1 MLHEF
6 HSKEKENKNSS
17 NTVIPI
23 MISSILIII
32 LSASNVHSQGATAYE
47 GPGFDA
53 QYPEES
59 MLYLQGV
66 EENLF
71 IDRNWT
77 TITGLPAGSST
88 FSKTNPVSLP
98 TVYIAQAPPVQEP
111 VLIQGNITISLY
123 ASLETSSSV
132 CSSTNLISGTPLG
145 ADTQFSVSF
154 RVSGN
159 EVFSDLETN
168 SIAMTNDWTEPHVFE
183 ARAEGVNI
191 SMNIGDTIEL
201 VVKVR
206 HECSVPG
213 TLWWGTYDARSSI
226 AFEGSLVEAEIN
238 VVIDRNRM
246 VRVEL
251 TPVSPWGPEDFSS
264 QFIELVGPVEWD
276 EMAHG
281 HLDEDSWKGHFELPH
296 GFSKGA
302 SNRTIL
308 TWSTLDPLPPGNY
321 MLDACFTLSDQDPGN
336 KCDSWAILRFSVP
349 EDDKPILR
357 GEVGAVLIPLSI
369 LAWIGVSIRSSMLPL
384 PSYAAVA
391 ILALAC
397 IGTASQLP
405 DIDSEPYREGS
416 AAPSFILLSHDPE
429 MGAVS
434 LPDLI
439 ADSDAVVIG
448 VFTPGSPNALRQMED
463 FEIAQSI
470 LENEGRKPS
479 FVQIATGEGLQAINL
494 DNYAQV
500 LNGTWPLL
508 MDDSTFGRELPGG
521 PTDSVIVV
529 DSAGFVSH
537 WEPGSMSPAEI
548 QKAVISAS
556 FGSDNSPLDIISLL
570 IGTVLLPMFAL
581 SLPSERRYDSP
592 DKPLIPGAG
601 GFMTIYAAFCGFC
614 LLALPLSILP
624 AIGFA
629 AFWRYMEAFF
639 ALVMAYHG
647 ISMLRLGK
655 IREIEAISK
664 ATHQRL
670 PEEYRNWR
678 SLDRHKEDVY
688 LGLWLSWLLWISS
701 PSMIPQGVGAVAS
714 SGYFGLAV
722 SPMIFVAFGMC
733 AGIAVLIT
741 RMISL
746 LPGSIAG
753 LIGSLSVGIRRR
765 SWGLATALMGAWV
778 LTSIVV
784 GPIFSNL

>member
-1 MLHEF
+1 MIA
-6 HSKEKENKNSS
+6 SNSRNKENGLSRLFP
-17 NTVIPI
+17 IPI
-23 MISSILIII
+23 IMCSILII
-32 LSASNVHSQGATAYE
+32 LLASSNVKSQGAVAYD

-53 QYPEES
+53 QYPDES
-59 MLYLQGV
+59 MLYLKGV

-88 FSKTNPVSLP
+88 FSKTNPASMP
-98 TVYIAQAPPVQEP
+98 TVYLAQASPVQEP
-111 VLIQGNITISLY
+111 VLIQGNVTISLF

-132 CSSTNLISGTPLG
+132 CSSTNLIPGTSLG
-145 ADTQFSVSF
+145 ADTQFLVSV
-154 RVSGN
+154 RISGN
-159 EVFSDLETN
+159 AIFSDLETN
-168 SIAMTNDWTEPHVFE
+168 SIAMTNDWTEPHIFE

-201 VVKVR
+201 EVKVR

-226 AFEGSLVEAEIN
+226 SFEGSLVEAKLN
-238 VVIDRNRM
+238 VIIDRNRM
-246 VRVEL
+246 VRAEF
-251 TPVSPWGPEDFSS
+251 TPVSPWGLEDFSS
-264 QFIELVGPVEWD
+264 QFIELVGPVGWD

-281 HLDEDSWKGHFELPH
+281 HLDEDSWKDHFEIPH
-296 GFSKGA
+296 GLSKGE

-308 TWSTLDPLPPGNY
+308 TWSTIEPLPPGNY
-321 MLDACFTLSDQDPGN
+321 MLDACITLSDQDPGN
-336 KCDSWAILRFSVP
+336 KCDSWALLRFAVP
-349 EDDKPILR
+349 EDEKPILR
-357 GEVGAVLIPLSI
+357 GEFGAFLVPIGI
-369 LAWIGVSIRSSMLPL
+369 LAWIGISIRSSMLPL

-397 IGTASQLP
+397 IGSASQLP

-434 LPDLI
+434 LSELI
-439 ADSDAVVIG
+439 GESDAVVIG

-470 LENEGRKPS
+470 LENEGRKPI

-494 DNYAQV
+494 DDYAQV

-521 PTDSVIVV
+521 PTDSVIVI

-537 WEPGSMSPAEI
+537 WGPGSMSPAEI

-581 SLPSERRYDSP
+581 SLPSERKYDSP
-592 DKPLIPGAG
+592 DSPLIPGVG
-601 GFMTIYAAFCGFC
+601 GFMTVYASFWGFS
-614 LLALPLSILP
+614 LIALPLSILP
-624 AIGFA
+624 AIGLA
-629 AFWRYMEAFF
+629 VFWRYLEAFF
-639 ALVMAYHG
+639 ALVMVYHG
-647 ISMLRLGK
+647 ISMLRLGQ
-655 IREIEAISK
+655 IREVEAISK
-664 ATHQRL
+664 ATHKRL

-688 LGLWLSWLLWISS
+688 LGLWLSWLLWISN

-714 SGYFGLAV
+714 SGYFGLTVA
-722 SPMIFVAFGMC
+722 PLLFIAFGIC
-733 AGIAVLIT
+733 AGVTVLIT

-753 LIGSLSVGIRRR
+753 LIGSLSVGIRHR
-765 SWGLATALMGAWV
+765 SWGLATAMMGSWV
-778 LTSIVV
+778 LISIIV
-784 GPIFSNL
+784 GPILSNL